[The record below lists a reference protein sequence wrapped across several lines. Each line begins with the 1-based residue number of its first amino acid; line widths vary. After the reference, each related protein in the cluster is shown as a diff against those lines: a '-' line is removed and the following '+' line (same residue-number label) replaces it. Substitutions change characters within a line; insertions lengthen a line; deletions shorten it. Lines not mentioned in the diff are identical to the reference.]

1 MKNRYGKVMNHIEV
15 TTDMRDRILNNINRL
30 DLNQIPDKIMPF
42 PNYKKYL
49 SIAACFVILLVGSF
63 LVQNRINWTRE
74 PTQQAI
80 PDIVEYHSANELSK
94 AVGFTVKEIQNIPFE
109 VETVQYTAYWKE
121 LAEIRSIGRNNT
133 LVFRMAA
140 RSEDVSGD
148 YSVYT
153 DIKNVTV
160 NGTLFTLK
168 GDASKYKIAVWQAEG
183 YSYSVQFTE
192 AVSEQE
198 MIITLQNVE

>member
-80 PDIVEYHSANELSK
+80 PDIVKYHSANELSK

-160 NGTLFTLK
+160 NGTLVTLK

-183 YSYSVQFTE
+183 YSYSLQFTE

>member
-109 VETVQYTAYWKE
+109 VETVQYTAYWKD

-160 NGTLFTLK
+160 NGTLVTLK

>member
-15 TTDMRDRILNNINRL
+15 TMDMRDRILNNINRL

-160 NGTLFTLK
+160 NGTLVTLK

>member
-140 RSEDVSGD
+140 RSEEVSGD

-160 NGTLFTLK
+160 NGALFTLK

>member
-15 TTDMRDRILNNINRL
+15 TTEMRDRILNNINRL

-42 PNYKKYL
+42 PNYKRYL

-63 LVQNRINWTRE
+63 LVQSRIIWTRE

-80 PDIVEYHSANELSK
+80 PDIVEYHSANQLSK

-148 YSVYT
+148 YSVYA

-160 NGTLFTLK
+160 NGALVTLK

-192 AVSEQE
+192 GVSEQE

>member
-140 RSEDVSGD
+140 RSEEVSGD

>member
-1 MKNRYGKVMNHIEV
+1 LKNRYGKVMNHIEV

>member
-30 DLNQIPDKIMPF
+30 DLNQIPYKIMPF

>member
-42 PNYKKYL
+42 PNYKRYL

-109 VETVQYTAYWKE
+109 VETVQYTAYWKD

-160 NGTLFTLK
+160 NGTLVTLK

>member
-153 DIKNVTV
+153 DIKNITV

>member
-160 NGTLFTLK
+160 NGTLVTLK